1 MYLDTPTLL
10 WLISYIIPQVLM
22 AVRKVPYLKKK
33 YDANWAL
40 ITGAGTGIGR
50 AIDFKV
56 ASHEN

>member
-1 MYLDTPTLL
+1 
-10 WLISYIIPQVLM
+10 M